1 VEAKGYS
8 GGRLTLR
15 LTGTAPYIGCGGA
28 AIGSPP
34 VSLARL
40 LTAMRSC
47 ALLFLAMALALG
59 HSASAQT
66 WDTGYFNTTNG
77 YGPANS
83 SLSGAPTNVAGGFQ
97 WQTTDPKE
105 VNGMFRQAGW
115 TLGAFNSGNKSALF
129 GGYNAASGSNN
140 WPGVTN
146 PVLYRSFSNP
156 ATQTS
161 PVIVVSL
168 DFGILP
174 SGGSFTNRDNF
185 GFEFLKSSSSLSLA
199 EFVLNPS
206 ASTETNRLRLQWISN
221 GTNVVSDGLTF
232 QSYDLQ
238 YTALYRMTAYISG
251 NSFGM
256 SLFGL
261 ATQTN
266 GVGTITNF
274 AVTSS
279 NWVVK
284 NGLLSGSGTAQDFD
298 RFALNWDLASGDTNA
313 PGGNYMN
320 LNTVSVA
327 TAVPEPSTLALFAV
341 ASAALGLWHL
351 RRRG

>member
-1 VEAKGYS
+1 MRMLPHSLCSDLLAS
-8 GGRLTLR
+8 PRLF
-15 LTGTAPYIGCGGA
+15 
-28 AIGSPP
+28 
-34 VSLARL
+34 
-40 LTAMRSC
+40 
-47 ALLFLAMALALG
+47 ALLLAAFLLA
-59 HSASAQT
+59 SNSTTPAQT

-83 SLSGAPTNVAGGFQ
+83 SLSGAPTNVAGDFQ

-105 VNGMFRQAGW
+105 VNGMFFRAGW
-115 TLGAFNSGNKSALF
+115 TFGAFNSGNKSVLF
-129 GGYNAASGSNN
+129 GGYNASLGSNN

-146 PVLYRSFSNP
+146 PVLYRNFSNP
-156 ATQTS
+156 VTQTS
-161 PVIVVSL
+161 PVVVVSL

-185 GFEFLKSSSSLSLA
+185 GFEFLKSSNSVSLA

-206 ASTETNRLRLQWISN
+206 ASTETNRLRLQWIRN

-232 QSYDLQ
+232 QSFDLQ

-251 NSFGM
+251 NSFDM

-261 ATQTN
+261 STQTN
-266 GVGTITNF
+266 ASGITNY
-274 AVTSS
+274 AITSS
-279 NWVVK
+279 NWVVQ
-284 NGLLSGSGTAQDFD
+284 NGSLSGFGTAEDFD
-298 RFALNWDLASGDTNA
+298 QFALNWDLASGNTNA

-327 TAVPEPSTLALFAV
+327 TTVPEPSTVAL
-341 ASAALGLWHL
+341 LGLTGFGLLVWRL
-351 RRRG
+351 RLFCRRG

>member
-1 VEAKGYS
+1 
-8 GGRLTLR
+8 
-15 LTGTAPYIGCGGA
+15 
-28 AIGSPP
+28 
-34 VSLARL
+34 
-40 LTAMRSC
+40 MRSC
-47 ALLFLAMALALG
+47 ALLIVALVLVLTNP
-59 HSASAQT
+59 ASAQT
-66 WDTGYFNTTNG
+66 WDTGYFNVFNG
-77 YGPANS
+77 YGPSQS
-83 SLSGAPTNVAGGFQ
+83 SLSGAPTNVAADFR

-105 VNGMFRQAGW
+105 VNGMFRQPGW
-115 TLGAFNSGNKSALF
+115 TLGAFNSGNQSALF

-146 PVLYRSFSNP
+146 PVLYRNFSNP
-156 ATQTS
+156 VTLTS
-161 PVIVVSL
+161 PVVVVSL

-185 GFEFLKSSSSLSLA
+185 GFEFLKSSNSVSLA

-238 YTALYRMTAYISG
+238 YAALYRMTAYISG
-251 NSFGM
+251 NSLEM

-266 GVGTITNF
+266 GAGTITNY

-284 NGLLSGSGTAQDFD
+284 SGLLSESGTAQDFD

-327 TAVPEPSTLALFAV
+327 TTVPEPSTVALFAV

-351 RRRG
+351 RRRS

>member
-1 VEAKGYS
+1 MRRS
-8 GGRLTLR
+8 
-15 LTGTAPYIGCGGA
+15 GA
-28 AIGSPP
+28 AIVLPP
-34 VSLARL
+34 SISHRSMATDMRMYLLVIGVCVLLLAN
-40 LTAMRSC
+40 SV
-47 ALLFLAMALALG
+47 F
-59 HSASAQT
+59 AQT
-66 WDTGYFNTTNG
+66 WTTGYFNTADG
-77 YGPANS
+77 YGPSSS
-83 SLSGAPTNVAGGFQ
+83 SLSGAPTNVPAGFQ

-105 VNGMFRQAGW
+105 VNGMFRQTGW

-129 GGYNAASGSNN
+129 GGYNAAIGT

-146 PVLYRSFSNP
+146 PVLYRNFSNP

-174 SGGSFTNRDNF
+174 SGGSFTNRDSF
-185 GFEFLKSSSSLSLA
+185 GFEFLKSSNSLSLA

-221 GTNVVSDGLTF
+221 GTNVVSDGLIF
-232 QSYDLQ
+232 QSFDLQ
-238 YTALYRMTAYISG
+238 YSALYRITANISG
-251 NSFGM
+251 NSFEM

-266 GVGTITNF
+266 GAGTITNY
-274 AVTSS
+274 AITSS

-284 NGLLSGSGTAQDFD
+284 SGLLSGSGTAQDFD
-298 RFALNWDLASGDTNA
+298 QFALNWDLASGDTNA

-327 TAVPEPSTLALFAV
+327 TTVPEPSTVAL
-341 ASAALGLWHL
+341 LGLAGISLLFWRLRFLL
-351 RRRG
+351 RRS

>member
-1 VEAKGYS
+1 M
-8 GGRLTLR
+8 
-15 LTGTAPYIGCGGA
+15 PGGA
-28 AIGSPP
+28 AMLLPP
-34 VSLARL
+34 KQACG
-40 LTAMRSC
+40 LTVTVRRISSFVVGVC
-47 ALLFLAMALALG
+47 ALILAN
-59 HSASAQT
+59 SASAQT
-66 WDTGYFNTTNG
+66 WNTGYFNTADG

-83 SLSGAPTNVAGGFQ
+83 SLSGAPTNVPAGFQ

-105 VNGMFRQAGW
+105 VNGMFRQPGW
-115 TLGAFNSGNKSALF
+115 TLGAFNSGNKSVLF

-146 PVLYRSFSNP
+146 PVLYRNFSNP
-156 ATQTS
+156 VIQTS

-185 GFEFLKSSSSLSLA
+185 GFEFLKSSNSLSLA

-206 ASTETNRLRLQWISN
+206 ASTQTNRLRLQWISN
-221 GTNVVSDGLTF
+221 GTNVASDGLTF

-251 NSFGM
+251 NSFEM

-266 GVGTITNF
+266 GTGTITNY

-298 RFALNWDLASGDTNA
+298 QFALNWDLASGNTND

-327 TAVPEPSTLALFAV
+327 TTVPEPSTVAL
-341 ASAALGLWHL
+341 LGLTGVGLLVWRL
-351 RRRG
+351 RLLGGRG